1 MSTLETF
8 VSEDVAPAF
17 AIATAIEGILGDDGV
32 LTVGEPRSGSGAFA
46 DLRPAGDLRAVAI
59 RIEDRP
65 GACIALVVTS
75 DLADTIRIKGGASL
89 VAASAALIM
98 PAVGALA
105 LNGITLTA
113 REAAEE
119 IELESLETAAPTVAF
134 PLLKGA
140 ERVAMVVLRDADPD
154 EVASASGE
162 PTTTH
167 EFQPLTP
174 QSPVPASTDRALELL
189 NDVEMEV
196 TAELG
201 RKRIPVRDLL
211 SLTPGAVVELDRAAG
226 SPVDVLV
233 NGTVIARGEV
243 VVIDE
248 EFGIRIVEVLGRED
262 HA

>member
-8 VSEDVAPAF
+8 VSEDAAPAF
-17 AIATAIEGILGDDGV
+17 AIATAIEGVLGDDSV
-32 LTVGEPRSGSGAFA
+32 LTVGEPRTGSGAIA
-46 DLRPAGDLRAVAI
+46 DLAPAGEVRAVAI
-59 RIEDRP
+59 SIDDRP
-65 GACIALVVTS
+65 GACIALVVS
-75 DLADTIRIKGGASL
+75 AELAETIRVKGEASL
-89 VAASAALIM
+89 VAASGALLL

-105 LNGITLTA
+105 LAGTALAA
-113 REAAEE
+113 REVAEE
-119 IELESLETAAPTVAF
+119 VEVGDLDTGAPLVAF
-134 PLLKGA
+134 PVLKGT
-140 ERVAMVVLRDADPD
+140 ERVAMIVLRDADPSESVAD
-154 EVASASGE
+154 VSEVTAA
-162 PTTTH
+162 H
-167 EFQPLTP
+167 EFQPLASDATP
-174 QSPVPASTDRALELL
+174 APSTNRALELL

-211 SLTPGAVVELDRAAG
+211 ALTPGAVVELDRAAG

-262 HA
+262 SA